1 MPKIYYNTTTKTL
14 QILKGSVEVT
24 TEAIEKIRAAEHTS
38 AQTEKI
44 AAEQAESIAKEAA
57 ERAEKIVSDAKAEGE
72 RRLAEAVE
80 NAKRKAS
87 ECSAK
92 EKESM
97 QSALDALA
105 EKASAKYAEA
115 AELIENKL
123 ISA

>member
-1 MPKIYYNTTTKTL
+1 M
-14 QILKGSVEVT
+14 LKLT
-24 TEAIEKIRAAEHTS
+24 TEAIEKIRAAEQAS
-38 AQTEKI
+38 AETEKL
-44 AAEQAESIAKEAA
+44 AAEQAESIAREAS

-80 NAKRKAS
+80 YAKRKAS

-92 EKESM
+92 EKENM
-97 QSALDALA
+97 RSALDALA
-105 EKASAKYAEA
+105 EKASAKYADA